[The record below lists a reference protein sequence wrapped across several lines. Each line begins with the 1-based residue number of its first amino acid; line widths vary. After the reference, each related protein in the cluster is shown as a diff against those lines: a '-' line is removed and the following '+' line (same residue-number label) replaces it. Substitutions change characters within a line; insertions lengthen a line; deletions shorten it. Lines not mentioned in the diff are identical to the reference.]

1 MVAILIGKR
10 LCACGTDQ
18 TCIPVKVDFVGGGS
32 STFLTEQGGRDKIFL
47 TDKIPFWFAASGYV
61 ILAVTSSIIIPAFFP
76 SLRAWLPSI
85 YGKIGILIVGSF
97 VGSSNGGVIAGLAA
111 CGILSSSVAAA
122 ADLMQDFKTGH
133 LTLTSSKS
141 MFVSQLVGTA
151 LGCVIGPLTFWLF
164 WSCFDLG
171 SPDGLY
177 SLPYAVIYRE
187 MAIVGVEGFT
197 GLPKYCLSFTVGFLL
212 LALALNLTRDLAP
225 GN

>member
-1 MVAILIGKR
+1 M
-10 LCACGTDQ
+10 
-18 TCIPVKVDFVGGGS
+18 
-32 STFLTEQGGRDKIFL
+32 
-47 TDKIPFWFAASGYV
+47 

-76 SLRAWLPSI
+76 SLSWYLVLFLYIIAPALAFCNSYGTGLTDRGLSSI

-151 LGCVIGPLTFWLF
+151 LGCAIGPLTFWLF

-212 LALALNLTRDLAP
+212 LALALNLIRDLAP